1 MPIFSIRTAAIGLSL
16 LMLSYFFAGYGLA
29 AQLTVNTLDDIV
41 ATDGQCA
48 LREAV
53 EAANT
58 DADFSDCA
66 GTGAYGT
73 DEILFSVAGV
83 IGISPQLD
91 ITDSLSISGGSQIEL
106 TGNDQNRILD
116 ASGEG
121 LELILSGLE
130 LRNGFDQAST
140 GGGCIRLFGAGVL
153 LEINDSTL
161 RFCRVINTGVS
172 GSLGGAIVLGRSP
185 AVEPRSSSDGVTGGP
200 GTSRLI
206 IARTA
211 FLNNQAESDLNS
223 AAGGAIFAGPDPME
237 IRIEDSRFLANF
249 AQSFNPSD
257 QFAVTGGGIWV
268 ANGTSV
274 FINRTEW
281 SFNGAISTGGNSS
294 GGGVFIGALTGP
306 GLIQNSTFSENQT
319 FSAGT
324 GAETRGGAIFAVIDE
339 PQILSLNNNTIVRNR
354 ARFNGALAFSGGIE
368 LNGAGN
374 LANTILANNVTVN
387 LSDPDNPVPSDCLPD
402 SLLQS
407 LGYNLIKTNCG
418 LAPVTGDQFGVDP
431 LLDDLADN
439 GGAIEGMLSHLPL
452 PGSPVIDS
460 ANPDPVQPFQPVGD
474 ARVCQPVDQ
483 RVLLRPFDS
492 GGGAV
497 CDIGAIELQGRPIGP
512 AVAVPGLN
520 RWGTLLLAMLLFLAL
535 IQRAKTNS
543 IRLRF

>member
-1 MPIFSIRTAAIGLSL
+1 MLDSTIRAVVAGLSL
-16 LMLSYFFAGYGLA
+16 WMFASLGQA
-29 AQLTVNTLDDIV
+29 AQINVNTLDDVIAV
-41 ATDGQCA
+41 DGQCA

-73 DEILFSVAGV
+73 DEITFSVAGV

-91 ITDSLSISGGSQIEL
+91 ITDSVSISGGSQIEL
-106 TGNDQNRILD
+106 TGNDQNRIFD

-130 LRNGFDQAST
+130 LRNGFDQASS

-161 RFCRVINTGVS
+161 RFCKVINTGVS
-172 GSLGGAIVLGRSP
+172 GSFGGAIKMGRSP
-185 AVEPRSSSDGVTGGP
+185 AVPARTSSDSVTGGA

-211 FLNNQAESDLNS
+211 FFNNLAESVLNS
-223 AAGGAIFAGPDPME
+223 AAGGAIHAGPDPME

-249 AQSFNPSD
+249 AQSFDQSD

-281 SFNGAISTGGNSS
+281 SFNGAVSTGGNSS

-339 PQILSLNNNTIVRNR
+339 PEILSLNSNTIVRNR
-354 ARFNGALAFSGGIE
+354 ARFNGAQAFSGGIE
-368 LNGAGN
+368 ISGAGN

-387 LSDPDNPVPSDCLPD
+387 LSDPGNPVPSDCLPD

-418 LAPVTGDQFGVDP
+418 LAPDTGDQFGVDP
-431 LLDDLADN
+431 LLDNLADN
-439 GGAIEGMLSHLPL
+439 GGAIGMLSHLPL

-460 ANPDPVQPFQPVGD
+460 ANPAPVQPFQPVGD
-474 ARVCQPVDQ
+474 VRVCQPNDQ
-483 RVLLRPFDS
+483 REQLRPVDS

-497 CDIGAIELQGRPIGP
+497 CDIGAIELQGRPVGP

-520 RWGTLLLAMLLFLAL
+520 RWGTLLLAVLLFLAL
-535 IQRAKTNS
+535 IQRAKTNVV
-543 IRLRF
+543 RL

>member
-249 AQSFNPSD
+249 AQSFDPSD

-520 RWGTLLLAMLLFLAL
+520 RWGALLLAMMLFLTL
-535 IQRAKTNS
+535 IQCAKTNS
-543 IRLRF
+543 IRL

>member
-1 MPIFSIRTAAIGLSL
+1 MLDSTIRAVVAGLSL
-16 LMLSYFFAGYGLA
+16 WMFASLGQA
-29 AQLTVNTLDDIV
+29 AQINVNTLDDVIAV
-41 ATDGQCA
+41 DGQCA

-73 DEILFSVAGV
+73 DEITFSVAGV

-91 ITDSLSISGGSQIEL
+91 ITDSVSISGGSQIEL
-106 TGNDQNRILD
+106 TGNDQNRIFD

-130 LRNGFDQAST
+130 LRNGFDQASS

-172 GSLGGAIVLGRSP
+172 GSLGGAIKMGRSP
-185 AVEPRSSSDGVTGGP
+185 AVPARTSSDSVTGGA

-211 FLNNQAESDLNS
+211 FFNNLAESVFNS
-223 AAGGAIFAGPDPME
+223 AAGGAIHAGPDPME

-249 AQSFNPSD
+249 AQSFDQSD

-281 SFNGAISTGGNSS
+281 SFNGAVSTGGNSS

-339 PQILSLNNNTIVRNR
+339 PEILSLNSNTIVRNR
-354 ARFNGALAFSGGIE
+354 ARFNGAQAFSGGIE
-368 LNGAGN
+368 ISGAGN

-387 LSDPDNPVPSDCLPD
+387 LSDPGNPVPSDCLPD

-418 LAPVTGDQFGVDP
+418 LAPDTGDQFGVDP
-431 LLDDLADN
+431 LLDNLADN
-439 GGAIEGMLSHLPL
+439 GGAIGMLSHLPL

-460 ANPDPVQPFQPVGD
+460 ANPAPVQPFQPVGD
-474 ARVCQPVDQ
+474 VRVCQPNDQ
-483 RVLLRPFDS
+483 REQLRPVDS

-497 CDIGAIELQGRPIGP
+497 CDIGAIELQGRPVGP

-520 RWGTLLLAMLLFLAL
+520 RWGTLLLAVLLFLAL
-535 IQRAKTNS
+535 IQRAKTNVV
-543 IRLRF
+543 RL